1 MCVEATASTLP
12 LRGHRQSARPRSQS
26 EWALERAELLLPRLL
41 QTVDLCPAAVLSLK
55 TSLSVA
61 VVDGQGLSPVGFGS
75 RDNNH
80 RIKIMDHDVL
90 HARLPTIFPKIERVT
105 TTLGHLP

>member
-12 LRGHRQSARPRSQS
+12 LRGHRQSVRRRSQS
-26 EWALERAELLLPRLL
+26 ELALERAELLLPRLL

-61 VVDGQGLSPVGFGS
+61 VVDGQGLSPVGFGR
-75 RDNNH
+75 RDINH
-80 RIKIMDHDVL
+80 RIKIIEVDVV
-90 HARLPTIFPKIERVT
+90 HARLP
-105 TTLGHLP
+105 HLIPQNRIGYY